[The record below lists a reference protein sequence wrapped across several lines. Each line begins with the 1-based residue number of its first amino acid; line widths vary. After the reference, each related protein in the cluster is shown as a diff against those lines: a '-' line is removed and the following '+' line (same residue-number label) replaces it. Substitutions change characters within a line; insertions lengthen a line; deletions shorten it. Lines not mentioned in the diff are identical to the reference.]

1 MFAMAENYPPPVKV
15 QCTPQMLDDLRA
27 VCGADVSRPDITV
40 RFRPEDMENA
50 KQVLI
55 RIGHESLSL
64 TVRDAVRVALREYA
78 KAGKTSSNLTWAVR
92 DALEFYGKGGKAE
105 EAVNPFPD
113 SLSSGQS
120 GGG

>member
-1 MFAMAENYPPPVKV
+1 
-15 QCTPQMLDDLRA
+15 MLDDLRA

-105 EAVNPFPD
+105 AVDPFPAD
-113 SLSSGQS
+113 QSNAQS
-120 GGG
+120 GDGLETKSN